1 MTAYR
6 FSYHRVVRPTETE
19 PHLRFKNEPLLD
31 IGLLNKKN
39 GKIAKV
45 MTYIDTGSQWCLFN
59 KQYAFE
65 LGIKN
70 YDSVKPHIFGGVGG
84 PNANTAYF
92 HDITLLVYTEPNNLN
107 QATAIRVDTKVGFC
121 SKDFGFGGILG
132 VCGFLDHFIFT
143 ANIPQCYFMLE
154 NIL

>member
-1 MTAYR
+1 MEQQTNVKQ
-6 FSYHRVVRPTETE
+6 FSSS
-19 PHLRFKNEPLLD
+19 F
-31 IGLLNKKN
+31 LNQSSIN
-39 GKIAKV
+39 P
-45 MTYIDTGSQWCLFN
+45 LFN
-59 KQYAFE
+59 SKTSFSS
-65 LGIKN
+65 IITI
-70 YDSVKPHIFGGVGG
+70 HIFGGVGG